1 MVPPPHPVS
10 SAADLELSVALLLG
24 DTDAEQGRFPEHAL
38 PPRVALGRVRALRVT
53 DAAPRCNLASFVT
66 TEIEPEAREVVD
78 EARAVNE
85 IDAEEYPS
93 MDLMRGLALTWLAD
107 LWHAPPL
114 PAGVLPVGA
123 DTVGSSEAILLAAM
137 AAKRRWRERRRA
149 EGLPTDRPNIVL
161 PVDAHVCWEKS
172 ANYFDLEAKWVPARA
187 GEWLSRVE
195 DLADAADE
203 HTVLIAAI
211 LGSTF
216 TGRYYDVK
224 KLDALV
230 GAKNVANPGW
240 GLAIHVDG
248 ASGGF
253 LAPFANPDLVWD
265 FRLENVA
272 SINASGHKFGQALAG

>member
-1 MVPPPHPVS
+1 MAPPLAALA
-10 SAADLELSVALLLG
+10 SAADLQLDGILRLSENE
-24 DTDAEQGRFPEHAL
+24 AEQSKFPEHVL
-38 PPRVALGRVRALRVT
+38 PPRVALSRVRALRIT

-66 TEIEPEAREVVD
+66 TEIEPEAALVVE
-78 EARAVNE
+78 EARTVNE

-93 MDLMRGLALTWLAD
+93 MDLMRGLALSWLAD

-123 DTVGSSEAILLAAM
+123 DTVGSSEAIMLGAM
-137 AAKRRWRERRRA
+137 AAKRRWQERRRA
-149 EGLPTDRPNIVL
+149 AGLPTDRPNIVL

-172 ANYFDLEAKWVPARA
+172 ANYFDLEPKWVPMHP
-187 GEWLSRVE
+187 GEPLSRVE

-203 HTVLIAAI
+203 NTVLIAVI

-216 TGRYYDVK
+216 TGRYYDVA

-230 GAKNVANPGW
+230 SAKNAANPGW
-240 GLAIHVDG
+240 GLSIHVDG